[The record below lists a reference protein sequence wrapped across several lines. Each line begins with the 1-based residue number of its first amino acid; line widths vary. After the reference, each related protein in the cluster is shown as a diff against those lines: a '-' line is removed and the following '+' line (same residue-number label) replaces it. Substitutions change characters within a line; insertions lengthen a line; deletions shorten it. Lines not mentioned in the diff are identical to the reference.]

1 MLHASDIHVHGQV
14 LVRLLPGYQL
24 LVVVAVHV
32 AQEIPGGTG
41 PLGHGVGLPLGRSA
55 ADRAGGVHPL
65 VDGSQRGLAGAGG
78 LVALHLRQA
87 QGQLVLGNRHAAAL
101 GAVDDRDRLAP
112 VALAGEYPV
121 AQLVVHRLVSKALLL
136 DHVGGFLFQ
145 YRGLHAVPVAG
156 IDHHAAGLGISLGH
170 VLDLLAVLGDD
181 LHDGQSELLGKFKV
195 AVVVG
200 GHAHDRAGA
209 VVRQHVIGQPDGRL
223 GPV

>member
-1 MLHASDIHVHGQV
+1 MQHRVLHASDIHVHGQV
-14 LVRLLPGYQL
+14 LVRLLPGHQL

-41 PLGHGVGLPLGRSA
+41 PLRHGVGLPLGRSA

-65 VDGSQRGLAGAGG
+65 VDGRQRGLAGTGG

-121 AQLVVHRLVSKALLL
+121 AQLVVHRLVAKALLL

-156 IDHHAAGLGISLGH
+156 I
-170 VLDLLAVLGDD
+170 GDD
-181 LHDGQSELLGKFKV
+181 LHDGQAELLGELEV

-200 GHAHDRAGA
+200 GHAHNRAGA
-209 VVRQHVIGQPDGRL
+209 VVSQHVIGQPDGRL